1 MKKQQLY
8 QINKYRDEE
17 GDINYFVKVKLPNG
31 QTLRIDF
38 QELQGDGIYEY
49 NVCLIIYTKRKQ
61 LQDDRL
67 YCKSTGKYGIK
78 TLLVARDI
86 ILEFEKYIKDKIAP
100 NKFHKDN
107 KYYVI
112 VGWDNNR
119 RRNVYERGLKK
130 YGYQY
135 TYDDG
140 YKHLKKRII

>member
-1 MKKQQLY
+1 MALTEKNVAL
-8 QINKYRDEE
+8 IHFIVENDSNYRSP
-17 GDINYFVKVKLPNG
+17 ISV
-31 QTLRIDF
+31 
-38 QELQGDGIYEY
+38 
-49 NVCLIIYTKRKQ
+49 
-61 LQDDRL
+61 
-67 YCKSTGKYGIK
+67 
-78 TLLVARDI
+78 
-86 ILEFEKYIKDKIAP
+86 EKYIKDKIAP